1 MSKITRA
8 LIMLLDKK
16 IFNPGLKAIA
26 SLSVEEKYRRSWSK
40 VLFDVL
46 QYFIINDSIFDEK
59 MYHSNKL
66 FALLTS
72 SPWQWLCD
80 SLQSGRLDASRKVQ
94 KSSGENQVLIV

>member
-1 MSKITRA
+1 MSYITRA

-16 IFNPGLKAIA
+16 LFYPGLKAIA
-26 SLSVEEKYRRSWSK
+26 SLGVEEKYRQPWSK

-46 QYFIINDSIFDEK
+46 QYFIFDDSIFDDK
-59 MYHSNKL
+59 MYHSNYL
-66 FALLTS
+66 LTFLTS

-94 KSSGENQVLIV
+94 KSSGKNQVLIV

>member
-1 MSKITRA
+1 MSYITRVV
-8 LIMLLDKK
+8 IVLLDEKL
-16 IFNPGLKAIA
+16 FYPGLKAIA
-26 SLSVEEKYRRSWSK
+26 SLGVEEKYRQPWNK

-94 KSSGENQVLIV
+94 KSSGKNQVLIV